1 MRVFGCVLLE
11 SIADVPYWAWALS
24 LVGLAIGCDGAPA
37 PSGGGSLSGLSGSV
51 PGLVTALITLAQAYR
66 IKAKA
71 KADSEATDL
80 RVQSALAQAYED
92 KSADL
97 AASRAIAEEALATS
111 RKAQAAAE
119 ECERRE
125 QGARAEAA
133 QRELDWR
140 RTLDEIRAETR
151 ASIAPRS
158 T

>member
-11 SIADVPYWAWALS
+11 SVADVPYWAWALS
-24 LVGLAIGCDGAPA
+24 LVGLAVGCDGAA
-37 PSGGGSLSGLSGSV
+37 GTPSGGGLSGLSGSV
-51 PGLVTALITLAQAYR
+51 PGLVAALASLAQAYR

-97 AASRAIAEEALATS
+97 AASRAIAEEALVTS

-119 ECERRE
+119 DCERRE
-125 QGARAEAA
+125 QAARAEAA

-158 T
+158 A